1 MKDLEKK
8 QRYVYLAALMMLLFI
23 VFVRGGARIK
33 MSHDTL
39 RKPATSESDVI
50 VFLVTSDDTLDTI
63 AERLEGQGI
72 VRSKK
77 FFNKTIQR
85 STTQNIKPGN

>member
-1 MKDLEKK
+1 
-8 QRYVYLAALMMLLFI
+8 
-23 VFVRGGARIK
+23 
-33 MSHDTL
+33 
-39 RKPATSESDVI
+39 KPAASESDVI

-77 FFNKTIQR
+77 FFNKTDSPEHKASYSFWSKSI
-85 STTQNIKPGN
+85 G